1 MTDINGKEFKPGQWV
16 LLNLYSPFPGPW
28 QNESYRCY
36 KLIEAESWQEQHT
49 LVVDAGS
56 NGTLRFCAWR
66 AKIITEEEAA
76 SWLLEN

>member
-49 LVVDAGS
+49 LVVKLQVGY
-56 NGTLRFCAWR
+56 WR
-66 AKIITEEEAA
+66 TNERLQ
-76 SWLLEN
+76 WC